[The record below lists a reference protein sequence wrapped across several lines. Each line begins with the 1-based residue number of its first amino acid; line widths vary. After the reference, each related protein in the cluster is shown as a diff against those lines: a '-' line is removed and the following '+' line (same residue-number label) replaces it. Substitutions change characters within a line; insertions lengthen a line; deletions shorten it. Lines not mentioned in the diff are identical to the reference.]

1 MQTSLSPPQDPFN
14 RRLKN
19 IVPTLMK
26 NMAIDKTKKVIKNVF
41 MLVKIT
47 PLSVFNKMNIYENKW
62 INFTKYQYW
71 LEFYFPIF
79 LPVDLN

>member
-26 NMAIDKTKKVIKNVF
+26 SMAIDKTKKVIKNVF

>member
-47 PLSVFNKMNIYENKW
+47 PLSVFNKMNIYENK
-62 INFTKYQYW
+62 
-71 LEFYFPIF
+71 
-79 LPVDLN
+79 

>member
-19 IVPTLMK
+19 IVPALMK
-26 NMAIDKTKKVIKNVF
+26 NMAIDKTKRVIKNVF

-47 PLSVFNKMNIYENKW
+47 PLSVFNKMNIYENK
-62 INFTKYQYW
+62 
-71 LEFYFPIF
+71 
-79 LPVDLN
+79 